1 MKYKV
6 IMLVRTNRTLALD
19 LRKQIRDKVN
29 EMVDVLV
36 TGMNVKD
43 LKPKEGTIAEAIRIH
58 KLEKL

>member
-1 MKYKV
+1 MKYKI

-29 EMVDVLV
+29 ELADVLV
-36 TGMNVKD
+36 TGVSVKD

>member
-1 MKYKV
+1 
-6 IMLVRTNRTLALD
+6 MLVKTNRTLALD

-29 EMVDVLV
+29 EMADVLV
-36 TGMNVKD
+36 TGVSVKD